1 MQCHILGKADLQ
13 WKWQWQWLAAA
24 AESTAAVQHVLCSTV
39 DAVQQRS
46 GLQQVR
52 GGATAGGNVPGHRM
66 SRGSKVY

>member
-1 MQCHILGKADLQ
+1 MQCHIIGKANLQ
-13 WKWQWQWLAAA
+13 RKWQWLAV
-24 AESTAAVQHVLCSTV
+24 ESTTAVQHVLCSTV

-66 SRGSKVY
+66 SRRSKVY